1 MPFVALAIA
10 LQVAAPAAPAQPPPA
25 RTLTL
30 QQATETALHEQPQLR
45 VSRAQVDAA
54 NARADEAR
62 APLLPQITGT
72 ATYRFGT
79 NNQVPGGTAIATTPA
94 GGPTTTT
101 TTIGTSSFWNFGLSA
116 NQLIYDFGQTT
127 GRWRS
132 AQANAAAQQYAE
144 RSTRLQTVLNVR
156 TAYFQ
161 ARSQKSL
168 ITVAHETLANFDRH
182 LTQIQGFVELGTRPQ
197 IDLAQAKTDVANAKV
212 QVIAAENNYASAK
225 AQLNQAIG
233 VAQSTDYDV
242 IDDSLP
248 PVAEEDQPTDT
259 LVQAAALSRPEL
271 AQLGKQI
278 EAQEQLVRSAKGN
291 YAPTLGAS
299 TSVTEAGREL
309 DNLRWNWSAQAT
321 LTWPLFQGGLT
332 VAQVREAE
340 ANLVVAR
347 AQRDASM
354 QQIRLDVEQARLAVR
369 AAKASLDAVEE
380 ALTNAKERLR
390 LAEGRY
396 QTGAGSVIELGD
408 AQIAMANAAAQRV
421 TADYNLAAARAQLLK
436 ALGRE

>member
-1 MPFVALAIA
+1 MSFLALAVA
-10 LQVAAPAAPAQPPPA
+10 LQVAPPAAPPA
-25 RTLTL
+25 RTLSL
-30 QQATETALHEQPQLR
+30 QQATDTALREQPQLR
-45 VSRAQVDAA
+45 VSHAQADAA
-54 NARADEAR
+54 SARADEAR
-62 APLLPQITGT
+62 APLLPQVTGT
-72 ATYRFGT
+72 ASYRYGS
-79 NNQVPGGTAIATTPA
+79 NNQVPGSAVIATATPSAA
-94 GGPTTTT
+94 G
-101 TTIGTSSFWNFGLSA
+101 FYNFALSA
-116 NQLIYDFGQTT
+116 NQLLYDFGQTT
-127 GRWRS
+127 GKWRS

-144 RSTRLQTVLNVR
+144 RSTRLQTVLSVR

-168 ITVAHETLANFDRH
+168 IDVARETLSNQQRH
-182 LTQIQGFVELGTRPQ
+182 LAQIQGFVEVGTRPQ

-212 QVIAAENNYASAK
+212 QVIAAENGYQSAK
-225 AQLNQAIG
+225 AQLNQSMG
-233 VAQSTDYDV
+233 VAQPTDYDV
-242 IDDSLP
+242 TDDALP
-248 PVAEEDQPTDT
+248 AVADEDQPTDA
-259 LVQAAALSRPEL
+259 LVQSAVAARPEL
-271 AQLGKQI
+271 VQLTKQI

-299 TSVTEAGREL
+299 SNLTDSGRSL
-309 DNLRWNWSAQAT
+309 DALRFNWNVQVT
-321 LTWPLFQGGLT
+321 LTWQLFQGLLT

-347 AQRDASM
+347 AQRDATI

-380 ALTNAKERLR
+380 ALTNAKEQLR

-408 AQIAMANAAAQRV
+408 SQIARANAANQRV
-421 TADYNLAAARAQLLK
+421 TADYNLAAARAQLLR

>member
-1 MPFVALAIA
+1 MPFIALAVA
-10 LQVAAPAAPAQPPPA
+10 LQVAAPSAAA

-30 QQATETALHEQPQLR
+30 QQATETALREQPQLR
-45 VSRAQVDAA
+45 VSRAQSDVAS
-54 NARADEAR
+54 ARADEAR
-62 APLLPQITGT
+62 APLFPQVTGT
-72 ATYRFGT
+72 ASYRFGT
-79 NNQVPGGTAIATTPA
+79 NNQVPGGTQIVA
-94 GGPTTTT
+94 GTTTG
-101 TTIGTSSFWNFGLSA
+101 TTIGTSSFFNFGLTA
-116 NQLIYDFGQTT
+116 NQLLYDFGQTS

-144 RSTRLQTVLNVR
+144 RSTRLQTVLGVR
-156 TAYFQ
+156 AAYFQ

-168 ITVAHETLANFDRH
+168 IDVARETLHNFERH
-182 LTQIQGFVELGTRPQ
+182 LAQIQGFVELGTRPQ

-212 QVIAAENNYASAK
+212 QVIAAENNYLSAK
-225 AQLNQAIG
+225 AQLNQAMG

-242 IDDSLP
+242 TDDALP
-248 PVAEEDQPTDT
+248 AVPDEDQPTDG
-259 LVQAAALSRPEL
+259 LVQSAVAARPEL
-271 AQLGKQI
+271 VQLAKQI
-278 EAQEQLVRSAKGN
+278 EAQEHLVRSAKGN

-299 TSVTEAGREL
+299 TSLTDAGRSL
-309 DNLRWNWSAQAT
+309 DNLKWNWSAQAT
-321 LTWPLFQGGLT
+321 LTWPLFQGLLT
-332 VAQVREAE
+332 IAQVREAE
-340 ANLVVAR
+340 SNLVVAR
-347 AQRDASM
+347 AQRDAAL
-354 QQIRLDVEQARLAVR
+354 QQVRLEVEQARLAVR

-421 TADYNLAAARAQLLK
+421 TADYNLATARAQLLK